1 MRTYHSIIYYF
12 ITPDLDYTGESVNL
26 TFTEAKVQFVN
37 ISIVDDSLVE
47 ADEMIQLI
55 LTPLTSAMI
64 LSSTDSTIIEIFDND
79 GETVNLNQVNA
90 F

>member
-1 MRTYHSIIYYF
+1 MYHSILYYY
-12 ITPDLDYTGESVNL
+12 IASDLDYTGESVNL

-37 ISIVDDSLVE
+37 ITIVDDSLVE
-47 ADEMIQLI
+47 PNEVIQLT

-64 LSSTDSTIIEIFDND
+64 ISSVDSTLIEIFDND
-79 GETVNLNQVNA
+79 GETVNLNRVHT